1 MLISISQF
9 ASDPNLLN
17 LELWPKQRQIL
28 EEFWQ
33 GNYAIAVFAL
43 GRRSGKTLMS
53 SVVACY
59 AGCMLADEYK
69 RHLRRGEKFY
79 IVSVANT
86 IDQAKIALQG
96 VKDLINNSL
105 ILRRLIIRETS
116 DTLELSNGATFKALP
131 ASSRSG
137 RGLPCPL
144 LIFDELS
151 HAIDTETGNA
161 AGSSL
166 YQALSPSVA
175 QFGKSG
181 KILML
186 SSPWIQSGIFWD
198 LYKQARSGNF
208 PHMYVAQAPTW
219 EINPTISQEF
229 LETEKARDP
238 ELFRVEFG
246 AEFTHNI
253 ASFLDS
259 NLVDSAVNY
268 CRSVLR
274 PLPEF
279 KGKYILSLDPSKG
292 NRDRYTACIC
302 HLDRHR
308 LIMDL
313 LHEFKPSIRDGNK
326 TQVAIAEVEDWILQH
341 NELYGFSRA
350 VLDQYNSVG
359 TIQRLKGKLP
369 ISELTWTSQSKTAAY
384 SGLRELVN
392 GGNLDL
398 YPHNKVIQELKG
410 LTVRYRSNGTWDVS
424 GGSGAAVDDF
434 ASALAGCV
442 LVAKREEPP
451 ARLPPSFVRY
461 CSMTGR
467 LLDYS
472 GKSVPET
479 LSERFER
486 ERGRLSPYE
495 HWKRRQQQ

>member
-1 MLISISQF
+1 
-9 ASDPNLLN
+9 
-17 LELWPKQRQIL
+17 LWPKQRQIL

-69 RHLRRGEKFY
+69 RHLRPGERFF

-96 VKDLINNSL
+96 VKDLITNSS
-105 ILRRLIIRETS
+105 ILKRLIIRETS
-116 DTLELSNGATFKALP
+116 DTL
-131 ASSRSG
+131 
-137 RGLPCPL
+137 
-144 LIFDELS
+144 ELS

-198 LYKQARSGNF
+198 LYKQASSGNF

-229 LETEKARDP
+229 LQTEKARDP

-308 LIMDL
+308 LIVDL

-350 VLDQYNSVG
+350 VLDQFNSVG

-384 SGLRELVN
+384 SQLRQLVN
-392 GGNLDL
+392 AGNLDL
-398 YPHNKVIQELKG
+398 YAHNKALQELKG
-410 LTVRYRSNGTWDVS
+410 LTVRYRSNGTWDVT

-451 ARLPPSFVRY
+451 ARLPPSFVKY
-461 CSMTGR
+461 CGMTGR
-467 LLDYS
+467 LLGYS
-472 GKSVPET
+472 GKPVPES

-486 ERGRLSPYE
+486 EQNRLSPYE
-495 HWKRRQQQ
+495 HWKRRQQP